1 MSPQQIMG
9 FDERF
14 IFKNKGDAFGMN
26 QNYYAYLEK
35 EREQYKNQ
43 INHLNEEVEFL
54 RKQLESLI
62 KS

>member
-1 MSPQQIMG
+1 
-9 FDERF
+9 
-14 IFKNKGDAFGMN
+14 MN